1 MACEINNLAST
12 KRHLAAAKS
21 QADELI
27 PVLKALEQLYAK
39 LADSSTAWSTDLVQ
53 QESEFRQSRH
63 QHYLDLQQTMDEQY
77 AELRRDSVHMRVAN
91 AERSF
96 KRDLDSY
103 VQNQSSPR
111 QRSHTNVSR
120 ATAGGAAA
128 SVADVVLA
136 PENWAGG
143 SCADQDFFG
152 DSDEAGLKS
161 LGTIKQRPKGGTM
174 PSEFGRLASRQGKS
188 AKKGKGF
195 SAAARANYKD
205 GDEAKILDDDDD
217 ERLGA
222 GSRMGFVVLGDE
234 DFSGT

>member
-1 MACEINNLAST
+1 MACEINSLAST
-12 KRHLAAAKS
+12 KRQLAAAKS

-111 QRSHTNVSR
+111 QRSHTNVPR
-120 ATAGGAAA
+120 AAA
-128 SVADVVLA
+128 A

-161 LGTIKQRPKGGTM
+161 LGTIKQRPKSGTM
-174 PSEFGRLASRQGKS
+174 PSAFGRLASRQGKP

-205 GDEAKILDDDDD
+205 GDEAKIFGDDDDD
-217 ERLGA
+217 EHLGA
-222 GSRMGFVVLGDE
+222 ESRMGFVVLGDE

>member
-12 KRHLAAAKS
+12 KRQLAAAKS

-39 LADSSTAWSTDLVQ
+39 LSDSSTAWSTDLVQ

-103 VQNQSSPR
+103 VQNQS
-111 QRSHTNVSR
+111 
-120 ATAGGAAA
+120 GAAA

-161 LGTIKQRPKGGTM
+161 LGTIKQRPKSGTM
-174 PSEFGRLASRQGKS
+174 PSEFGRFASRQGKS

-217 ERLGA
+217 DERLGA
-222 GSRMGFVVLGDE
+222 ESHMGFVVLGDE